1 MINNI
6 IQAVLDYRFVN
17 TAKVWQYDYG
27 KILRIKGENLPGT
40 AEVHFSLNETG
51 GDAITKV
58 GVTTDGVAE
67 VQVPDELLENGNT
80 TFTYNI
86 YAFVYI
92 ENGTSGSTEYRIK
105 IPVQARP
112 KPSDH
117 VTPDNTDTDPFG
129 DAVKA
134 VNNAAERA
142 KTSERKA
149 KASED
154 AAAESAQKIANSATK
169 LNAAT
174 KEALKSIEDKKAE
187 SVSTIEKQKESSVQ
201 SVTEHTDSEIQRMT
215 QRVDEVDTSLGESIA
230 EAAAKKSAL
239 DETVST
245 SVETKKSLDASVENG
260 KKSETDL
267 NKSIAD
273 SSKAKTALDESATT
287 ANETKS
293 ALDETVRQANALDTS
308 LGSKIAEG
316 MQLNKDIAASGQ
328 KAVSDINSASTQALN
343 DINTTGAE
351 KLDAVNKAAESIV
364 ADREQITKNKT
375 DIALLNE
382 DLVDLKDKKIT
393 KFYASNQGE
402 TYLADSDNGLM
413 QDMHIYGKSEQKK
426 YNGYQVFDPN
436 VYPKKFALQACE
448 VINENG
454 VFKFFGEVS
463 EYAVKWIKTKTLPA
477 GTYFANCKISDNT
490 APSFRIYFV
499 RNGKEIYIENN
510 ESFTLDGTEKEF
522 QYGIGHTLNGGATLT
537 GQTLTPSIVR
547 GDSAQPYEPY
557 TGGKS
562 SPSPDYPQEI
572 KSAVNPIIKVRGKN
586 LLRYP
591 YVEGNERRN
600 GIVFT
605 DNKDGSISVS
615 GTATGV
621 SYYNFNKKVDGK
633 RLTLASGTYKLVVK
647 GRSKCNVVVNNGVTS
662 VKNEGTLTITDGH
675 NETYSYIMVQEGV
688 TVDETIYPMIQFVS
702 ITDESY
708 EPYKEQS
715 IQLPITLNAIPVRS
729 GGNVTIDRQ
738 QYISDYVDV
747 ERRVIVRYV
756 GVADQDAFMV
766 RELNGVIAMHNKNN
780 MYNVSSEYGH
790 CATTISGKYMYSWN
804 SADYAYHFTQKRGQ
818 NIVIVLPKLVTTV
831 EQGEAIRA
839 KGFKFYY
846 IYSTPIEEPLTEE
859 LSQALKRLQTY
870 YSVTNISV
878 VSDQLDGW
886 AMFDYQLSMKNGWD
900 YVKKRLGDTREY
912 IYDMDARVT
921 DAEVTAL
928 ETKIDTAILTA
939 MMEG

>member
-1 MINNI
+1 MAKYNGSVELISGLKQANGQDFPLVDASAVQVDESGTRLDKALGGKVDRTEIENISSSSVSVSKTEPTNESAEVWINPDLEENFSVPEIKDDTVNATDTWSSKKIDSELSSLKSNI
-6 IQAVLDYRFVN
+6 DSN
-17 TAKVWQYDYG
+17 TESIKNN
-27 KILRIKGENLPGT
+27 KILVDSTLENSGQAADAKAT
-40 AEVHFSLNETG
+40 GNAISSLNE
-51 GDAITKV
+51 
-58 GVTTDGVAE
+58 
-67 VQVPDELLENGNT
+67 
-80 TFTYNI
+80 
-86 YAFVYI
+86 
-92 ENGTSGSTEYRIK
+92 
-105 IPVQARP
+105 
-112 KPSDH
+112 
-117 VTPDNTDTDPFG
+117 
-129 DAVKA
+129 
-134 VNNAAERA
+134 
-142 KTSERKA
+142 
-149 KASED
+149 
-154 AAAESAQKIANSATK
+154 
-169 LNAAT
+169 
-174 KEALKSIEDKKAE
+174 
-187 SVSTIEKQKESSVQ
+187 
-201 SVTEHTDSEIQRMT
+201 EI
-215 QRVDEVDTSLGESIA
+215 
-230 EAAAKKSAL
+230 
-239 DETVST
+239 
-245 SVETKKSLDASVENG
+245 
-260 KKSETDL
+260 
-267 NKSIAD
+267 
-273 SSKAKTALDESATT
+273 
-287 ANETKS
+287 
-293 ALDETVRQANALDTS
+293 
-308 LGSKIAEG
+308 
-316 MQLNKDIAASGQ
+316 
-328 KAVSDINSASTQALN
+328 
-343 DINTTGAE
+343 
-351 KLDAVNKAAESIV
+351 
-364 ADREQITKNKT
+364 
-375 DIALLNE
+375 
-382 DLVDLKDKKIT
+382 VDLKDKKIT

-490 APSFRIYFV
+490 APSFKIYFV

-675 NETYSYIMVQEGV
+675 NEIYSYIMVQEGV

-790 CATTISGKYMYSWN
+790 CATTISGKYIYSWN
-804 SADYAYHFTQKRGQ
+804 SADYAYHFTQDHGQ
-818 NIVIVLPKLVTTV
+818 NIVIVLPKSVTTV
-831 EQGEAIRA
+831 EQGETIRA

-846 IYSTPIEEPLTEE
+846 VYSTPIEEPLTEE

-870 YSVTNISV
+870 YPITNISV
-878 VSDQLDGW
+878 SSDQLDGH
-886 AMFDYQLSMKNGWD
+886 MIFNYPLSMANGWN
-900 YVKKRLGDTREY
+900 YVKQQLNDNRDY
-912 IYDMDARVT
+912 IYDMDLQSAEAYVNSEYAVT
-921 DAEVTAL
+921 LTELEV
-928 ETKIDTAILTA
+928 
-939 MMEG
+939 M